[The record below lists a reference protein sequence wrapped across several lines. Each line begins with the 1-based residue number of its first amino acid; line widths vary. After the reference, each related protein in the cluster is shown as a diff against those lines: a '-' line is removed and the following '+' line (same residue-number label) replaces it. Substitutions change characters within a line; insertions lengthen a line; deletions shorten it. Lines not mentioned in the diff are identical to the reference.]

1 MKKTKKEMRQEQN
14 VNLNKDEWTKNKLA
28 GNFIQILTPKL
39 EDLPKGP
46 NP

>member
-1 MKKTKKEMRQEQN
+1 MQQQQN
-14 VNLNKDEWTKNKLA
+14 VNLNKDEWTNFKLP
-28 GNFIQILTPKL
+28 GNFIQIQTPKL